1 MNNFNLKRKIR
12 KVKIFEE
19 LAVGIFPNFIKIE
32 QPNLTKLKYKKYKEN
47 YSVSH
52 RVKASDK
59 QRIESEQRKKKYCKT
74 EQNNYKKFLLQ

>member
-32 QPNLTKLKYKKYKEN
+32 
-47 YSVSH
+47 
-52 RVKASDK
+52 
-59 QRIESEQRKKKYCKT
+59 
-74 EQNNYKKFLLQ
+74 